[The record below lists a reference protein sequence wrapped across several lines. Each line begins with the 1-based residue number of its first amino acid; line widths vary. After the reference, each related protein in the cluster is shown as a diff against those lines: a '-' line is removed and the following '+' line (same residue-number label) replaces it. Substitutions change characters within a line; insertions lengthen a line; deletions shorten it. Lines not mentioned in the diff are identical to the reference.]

1 MALTNIDVLHLI
13 NPFQRCDIFKGVY
26 ACDMLPK
33 KNSLPAAFIVN
44 LSPHNSRGSH
54 WIGIFID
61 DKREAYYFDSFGF
74 ASTETNILKFIK
86 SHSKRLNFNA
96 KQYQHINKKIF
107 HNTNLFE
114 K

>member
-33 KNSLPAAFIVN
+33 KISLPAAFIVN

-74 ASTETNILKFIK
+74 APTETNILKFIK